1 MKARKKVKKKEKRLD
16 HSNRLHLHRNQVSLD
31 IIMDQDH

>member
-1 MKARKKVKKKEKRLD
+1 MKARKKGKNKEKRPD
-16 HSNRLHLHRNQVSLD
+16 HSNRLHLHRNQVPLD